1 MSSSNLSIE
10 RLAPVRD
17 QVADRL
23 RDAIVSMEMKPGQL
37 LVERELCEATT
48 ASRASVREALRRLES
63 EGLVVS
69 EPGKGTRVAVVSAE
83 EAVHLYEVRAVLEG
97 LAGRLFA
104 ERATDEQASE
114 LERAVTEIEQV
125 VEDPPKMLLA
135 KVRFYEALFAGTG
148 NPELRQ
154 LLDRIHRRVTLMRAS
169 SLSVPGRPA
178 ESVREM
184 RSILEAAMRHDG
196 DATAELCAAH
206 VRAAAAA
213 GVHAADGGLADPGSG
228 S

>member
-1 MSSSNLSIE
+1 MNSSLSIE

-23 RDAIVSMEMKPGQL
+23 REAIVGLEMKPGQL

-69 EPGKGTRVAVVSAE
+69 ERGKGTRVAVVSAE
-83 EAVHLYEVRAVLEG
+83 EAVHIYEVRAVLEG

-104 ERATDEQASE
+104 ERATDEQLAE
-114 LERAVTEIEQV
+114 LERAVTEIERV
-125 VEDPPKMLLA
+125 VDDPPKMLLG
-135 KVRFYEALFAGTG
+135 KVRFYEALFAGTS
-148 NPELRQ
+148 NPELREM
-154 LLDRIHRRVTLMRAS
+154 LDRIHRRVTLMRAS

-178 ESVREM
+178 QSVREM
-184 RSILEAAMRHDG
+184 RKILEAAMRRDG

-206 VRAAAAA
+206 VRAASAA
-213 GVHAADGGLADPGSG
+213 GVQAAGGVRPDGASDP
-228 S
+228 

>member
-1 MSSSNLSIE
+1 MNSSLSVE

-23 RDAIVSMEMKPGQL
+23 REAIVGLEMKPGQL

-69 EPGKGTRVAVVSAE
+69 ERGKGTRVAVVSAE
-83 EAVHLYEVRAVLEG
+83 EAVHIYEVRAVLEG

-104 ERATDEQASE
+104 ERATDEQLAE
-114 LERAVTEIEQV
+114 LERAVTEIERV
-125 VEDPPKMLLA
+125 VDDPPKMLLG
-135 KVRFYEALFAGTG
+135 KVRFYEALFAGTS
-148 NPELRQ
+148 NPELREM
-154 LLDRIHRRVTLMRAS
+154 LDRIHRRVTLMRAS

-178 ESVREM
+178 QSVREM
-184 RSILEAAMRHDG
+184 RKILDAAMRRDG

-206 VRAAAAA
+206 VRAASAA
-213 GVHAADGGLADPGSG
+213 GVQAAGGVRPDGASAA
-228 S
+228 

>member
-1 MSSSNLSIE
+1 MNSSLSIE

-23 RDAIVSMEMKPGQL
+23 REAIVGLEMKPGQL

-69 EPGKGTRVAVVSAE
+69 ERGKGTRVAVVSAE
-83 EAVHLYEVRAVLEG
+83 EAVHIYEVRAVLEG

-104 ERATDEQASE
+104 ERATDEQLAE
-114 LERAVTEIEQV
+114 LERAVTEIERV
-125 VEDPPKMLLA
+125 VDDPPKMLLG
-135 KVRFYEALFAGTG
+135 KVRFYEALFAGTS
-148 NPELRQ
+148 NPELREM
-154 LLDRIHRRVTLMRAS
+154 LDRIHRRVTLMRAS

-178 ESVREM
+178 QSVREM
-184 RSILEAAMRHDG
+184 RKILDAAMRRDG

-206 VRAAAAA
+206 VRAASAA
-213 GVHAADGGLADPGSG
+213 GVQAAGGVRPDGASAA
-228 S
+228 

>member
-1 MSSSNLSIE
+1 MNLDRLSIE

-23 RDAIVSMEMKPGQL
+23 REAIVRMEMLPGQL

-63 EGLVVS
+63 EGLVTS
-69 EPGKGTRVAVVSAE
+69 EPGKGTRVAVLSAE
-83 EAVHLYEVRAVLEG
+83 EAMHLYEVRAALEG

-104 ERATDEQASE
+104 ERASDDQVRE

-125 VEDPPKMLLA
+125 VQDPAKMLLG
-135 KVRFYEALFAGTG
+135 KVRFYEALFGGTG
-148 NPELRQ
+148 NPELRE
-154 LLDRIHRRVTLMRAS
+154 LLDRIHRRVTLMRAN

-178 ESVREM
+178 QSVREM
-184 RSILEAAMRHDG
+184 RQILEAAKRRDG
-196 DATAELCAAH
+196 DRTAELCAAH

-213 GVHAADGGLADPGSG
+213 GMTVADGTLPTAASG
-228 S
+228 E

>member
-1 MSSSNLSIE
+1 MSHPDLSIE

-23 RDAIVSMEMKPGQL
+23 RDAIVRMEMKPGQL

-69 EPGKGTRVAVVSAE
+69 QPGKGTRVAVVSPE
-83 EAVHLYEVRAVLEG
+83 EAVHIYEVRAVLES

-104 ERATDEQASE
+104 ERANAQELSE
-114 LERAVTEIEQV
+114 LEQAVQEIEAV
-125 VEDPPKMLLA
+125 VEDPA
-135 KVRFYEALFAGTG
+135 KILVAKARFYDVLFTGTG
-148 NPELRQ
+148 NPELREM
-154 LLDRIHRRVTLMRAS
+154 LDRIHRRVTLMRAN
-169 SLSVPGRPA
+169 SLSAPGRPVQ
-178 ESVREM
+178 SVREM
-184 RSILEAAMRHDG
+184 RMILEAAMRRDG

-213 GVHAADGGLADPGSG
+213 GLGQRSADSASD
-228 S
+228 

>member
-1 MSSSNLSIE
+1 MNSNRLSVE

-23 RDAIVSMEMKPGQL
+23 REAIVRMEMKPGEL

-63 EGLVVS
+63 EGLVTS
-69 EPGKGTRVAVVSAE
+69 EPGKGTRVAVVTPQ
-83 EAVHLYEVRAVLEG
+83 EAMNLYAVRAVLEG

-104 ERATDEQASE
+104 ERASDDQVAE

-125 VEDPPKMLLA
+125 VEDPPKMLLG

-148 NPELRQ
+148 NPELRE
-154 LLDRIHRRVTLMRAS
+154 LLDRIHRRVTLMRAN

-184 RSILEAAMRHDG
+184 RQILEAARRHDA
-196 DATAELCAAH
+196 DATADLCAAH

-213 GVHAADGGLADPGSG
+213 GMKVADGALPHAASG
-228 S
+228 D

>member
-1 MSSSNLSIE
+1 MNSSRLSVE

-23 RDAIVSMEMKPGQL
+23 REAIVGMELRPGQL

-69 EPGKGTRVAVVSAE
+69 EPGKGTRVAVVSPD

-104 ERATDEQASE
+104 ERGTDEQLAE
-114 LERAVTEIEQV
+114 LERAVTEIEQLV
-125 VEDPPKMLLA
+125 DDPPKMLHA

-148 NPELRQ
+148 NPELRD
-154 LLDRIHRRVTLMRAS
+154 LLDRIHRRVTLMRAN

-184 RSILEAAMRHDG
+184 RRIVDAAMRRDG
-196 DATAELCAAH
+196 EATSALCAAH

-213 GVHAADGGLADPGSG
+213 GVAAAGGVPDSASAV
-228 S
+228 

>member
-1 MSSSNLSIE
+1 MNSSLSVE

-23 RDAIVSMEMKPGQL
+23 REAIVGLEMKPGQL

-69 EPGKGTRVAVVSAE
+69 EPGKGTRVAVVSAD
-83 EAVHLYEVRAVLEG
+83 EAVHIYEVRAVLEG

-104 ERATDEQASE
+104 ERATDDQVVE
-114 LERAVTEIEQV
+114 LERAVTEIERLV
-125 VEDPPKMLLA
+125 DDPPKMLLA

-178 ESVREM
+178 ESMREM
-184 RSILEAAMRHDG
+184 RRILDAAKRRDG

-213 GVHAADGGLADPGSG
+213 AAQATGGRLADSA
-228 S
+228 

>member
-1 MSSSNLSIE
+1 MNSSLSVE

-23 RDAIVSMEMKPGQL
+23 REAIVGLEMKPGQL

-69 EPGKGTRVAVVSAE
+69 EPGKGTRVAVVSAD
-83 EAVHLYEVRAVLEG
+83 EAVHIYEVRAVLEG

-104 ERATDEQASE
+104 ERATDDQVVE
-114 LERAVTEIEQV
+114 LERAVTEIERLV
-125 VEDPPKMLLA
+125 DDPPKMLLA

-178 ESVREM
+178 ESTREM
-184 RSILEAAMRHDG
+184 RKILAAAKRRDG
-196 DATAELCAAH
+196 DATAALCAAH

-213 GVHAADGGLADPGSG
+213 AAQATGGRLADSASG
-228 S
+228 P

>member
-1 MSSSNLSIE
+1 MNSSNLSIE

-23 RDAIVSMEMKPGQL
+23 REAIVRMEMSPGQL

-63 EGLVVS
+63 EGLVTS
-69 EPGKGTRVAVVSAE
+69 EPGKGTRVAVLSPE
-83 EAVHLYEVRAVLEG
+83 EAVHLYDVRAVLEG

-104 ERATDEQASE
+104 ERATDDQVRE
-114 LERAVTEIEQV
+114 LERAVTEIERV
-125 VEDPPKMLLA
+125 VEDPAKMLLG
-135 KVRFYEALFAGTG
+135 KVRFYEALFGGTG
-148 NPELRQ
+148 NPELRE
-154 LLDRIHRRVTLMRAS
+154 LLDRIHRRVTLMRAN
-169 SLSVPGRPA
+169 SLAAPGRPA

-184 RSILEAAMRHDG
+184 REILEAAKRHDG
-196 DATAELCAAH
+196 DRTAELCAAH

-213 GVHAADGGLADPGSG
+213 GMKVAGGTLPNAASG
-228 S
+228 D